1 MIIGLFLRNYKCY
14 KGINY
19 ISFFSKEPKNLKV
32 IIGNNGVGKSS
43 ILEALN
49 TFFND
54 TEWTVNSESKEND
67 SFVGGLFLM
76 SKAKVDA
83 ILASDPLIEI
93 MSHIS
98 SSFWNVSMSANANY
112 SKYEEFFRTR
122 DKISHTANSHYLFM
136 LGKEYNNK
144 DLTFLTFKNSVNEE
158 ISKLESKPTI
168 VTLNILRDKILDHFS
183 YLYIPVETSI
193 SEFLKLEA
201 TGMQTLMNKDIKNNI
216 SQIFNTKNLTRND
229 ENRTRSRQYSFLDV
243 INQNLEDYISL
254 VEEKIQKIDSDYNFK
269 KGYRQNTN
277 LTANHITDVIL
288 NAYYSK
294 RKLKKGDKPINTL
307 SAGERKRALV
317 DIAYSLLSQS
327 NNNSK
332 EIILA
337 IDEPESSL
345 HISKCYEQFSR
356 IEDIANVF
364 SKSVFIST
372 HWYGSLPILNDG
384 VILHIEKNEQIK
396 TFDISYYFE
405 QRREHPDDIH
415 LKSYFDLASSIISSL
430 RNSSINW
437 LLVEGYEDKIYLD
450 YYIKN
455 NDIKILP
462 LGGCANVKTIYE
474 YLFVP
479 MSKKDEN
486 SKTNGK
492 VFCLVDTDTQAIS
505 INVNS
510 ETKNNSLKIRRLHEE
525 SGNVS
530 LLRIGD
536 PNRTQIEI
544 EEVLDP
550 HTFYITL
557 SQAIAVFGSTE
568 ENKAF
573 SAFKFD
579 PDIKNSKIIGDNS
592 ILQHLG
598 NGRNLRADKSL
609 IIEFINSH
617 KRSISEIYITQD
629 PNHITPNWIS
639 EIVDFFT
646 NKNIK

>member
-76 SKAKVDA
+76 NKDKVDA
-83 ILASDPLIEI
+83 ILASDQLIEI
-93 MSHIS
+93 ISQIS

-112 SKYEEFFRTR
+112 SKYEEFFKTR
-122 DKISHTANSHYLFM
+122 DKIIHYNSSHYLFL

-144 DLTFLTFKNSVNEE
+144 DLTFLTFKSSVNEY
-158 ISKLESKPTI
+158 ISKIENKPSI
-168 VTLNILRDKILDHFS
+168 VTLNNLRDKVLDSFS

-201 TGMQTLMNKDIKNNI
+201 TGMQTLMNKDIKDNI
-216 SQIFNTKNLTRND
+216 SYIFNKKQLTRND
-229 ENRTRSRQYSFLDV
+229 ENRLRSRQYSFLEV

-254 VEEKIQKIDSDYNFK
+254 VEEKIQKIDSEYNFK

-317 DIAYSLLSQS
+317 DIAYSMLSES
-327 NNNSK
+327 NDSSK
-332 EIILA
+332 DIILA

-356 IEDIANVF
+356 IEDIANTF
-364 SKSVFIST
+364 NKSVFIST

-430 RNSSINW
+430 RNSTINW
-437 LLVEGYEDKIYLD
+437 LLVEGYEDKLYLE

-455 NDIKILP
+455 SSIKILP
-462 LGGCANVKTIYE
+462 LGGCSNVKTIYE

-492 VFCLVDTDTQAIS
+492 VFCLVDTDIQAVN

-510 ETKNNSLKIRRLHEE
+510 ETKNNSLKIRRLHED
-525 SGNVS
+525 SGNIS
-530 LLRIGD
+530 LLRISD
-536 PNRTQIEI
+536 PNRMQIEI
-544 EEVLDP
+544 EEVLNP
-550 HTFYITL
+550 HTFYKAL
-557 SQAIAVFGSTE
+557 SQTIDIYGSDE
-568 ENKAF
+568 ENDAF
-573 SAFKFD
+573 NAFTFD
-579 PDIKNSKIIGDNS
+579 PEINNSRIVGDNS

-609 IIEFINSH
+609 IIDFINSH
-617 KRSISEIYITQD
+617 KRIISENYITQD
-629 PNHITPNWIS
+629 TNHIMPKWIS
-639 EIVDFFT
+639 EIIDFFQ
-646 NKNIK
+646 

>member
-19 ISFFSKEPKNLKV
+19 ISFFSNEPKNLKV

-76 SKAKVDA
+76 NKAKADS
-83 ILASDPLIEI
+83 ILVSDQLIEI

-98 SSFWNVSMSANANY
+98 STFWNISMSANANY
-112 SKYEEFFRTR
+112 SKYEEFFKTR
-122 DKISHTANSHYLFM
+122 DKISHYTSSHYLFM

-144 DLTFLTFKNSVNEE
+144 DLTFLTFKSPVNDD
-158 ISKLESKPTI
+158 ISKLENKPTI
-168 VTLNILRDKILDHFS
+168 ATLNNLRDKILDSFS

-201 TGMQTLMNKDIKNNI
+201 AGMQTLMNKDIKDNI
-216 SQIFNTKNLTRND
+216 SQIFNNKQLTRND
-229 ENRTRSRQYSFLDV
+229 ENRVRSRQYSFLEV
-243 INQNLEDYISL
+243 INHNLEDYISL
-254 VEEKIQKIDSDYNFK
+254 VEEKIQKIDNEYNFK

-327 NNNSK
+327 NDNSK

-356 IEDIANVF
+356 IEDIANIF
-364 SKSVFIST
+364 NKSVFIST

-430 RNSSINW
+430 RNSTINW
-437 LLVEGYEDKIYLD
+437 LLVEGYEDKLYLE

-455 NDIKILP
+455 SNIKILP
-462 LGGCANVKTIYE
+462 LGGCSNVKTIYE

-492 VFCLVDTDTQAIS
+492 VFCLVDTDKQS
-505 INVNS
+505 VNINVNS
-510 ETKNNSLKIRRLHEE
+510 ETKNNSLKIRRLHDD
-525 SGNVS
+525 SGNIS

-544 EEVLDP
+544 EEVLNP
-550 HTFYITL
+550 IVFYNAL
-557 SQAIAVFGSTE
+557 SETIALYGTE
-568 ENKAF
+568 EETDAF
-573 SAFKFD
+573 SAFTFD
-579 PDIKNSKIIGDNS
+579 SDINNSRIIGDNS

-598 NGRNLRADKSL
+598 NGRNLRVDKSL
-609 IIEFINSH
+609 IVEFVNSH
-617 KRSISEIYITQD
+617 KRDISEIYISQD
-629 PNHITPNWIS
+629 RNHIMPNWIS
-639 EIVDFFT
+639 EIIDFF
-646 NKNIK
+646 KL